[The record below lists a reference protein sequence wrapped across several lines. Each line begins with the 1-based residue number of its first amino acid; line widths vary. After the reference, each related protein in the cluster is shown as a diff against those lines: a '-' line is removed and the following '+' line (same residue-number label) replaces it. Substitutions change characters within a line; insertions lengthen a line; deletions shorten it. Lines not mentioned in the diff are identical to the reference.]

1 MERASYN
8 TSRFS
13 SLFGVRKTFNFLFID
28 FTSKAK
34 LNNSSLCYLQGVE
47 HIKSLKINIKALQ
60 MNHISIYSHDYE
72 LHVPYLENNISLI
85 HFDDYNFSLY

>member
-60 MNHISIYSHDYE
+60 MNHISINSYDYE
-72 LHVPYLENNISLI
+72 VVRT
-85 HFDDYNFSLY
+85 

>member
-60 MNHISIYSHDYE
+60 MNHISIFFHDYE
-72 LHVPYLENNISLI
+72 LHIQYLEYNSPNLI
-85 HFDDYNFSLY
+85 LH

>member
-72 LHVPYLENNISLI
+72 LHVLI
-85 HFDDYNFSLY
+85 LH

>member
-28 FTSKAK
+28 FTSKAILK
-34 LNNSSLCYLQGVE
+34 HSSLYYLQGVE
-47 HIKSLKINIKALQ
+47 HIKSLKININTLQ
-60 MNHISIYSHDYE
+60 MNQISIYSHD
-72 LHVPYLENNISLI
+72 
-85 HFDDYNFSLY
+85 

>member
-60 MNHISIYSHDYE
+60 MNHICRSYNEPYRSYRSSNF
-72 LHVPYLENNISLI
+72 LH
-85 HFDDYNFSLY
+85 